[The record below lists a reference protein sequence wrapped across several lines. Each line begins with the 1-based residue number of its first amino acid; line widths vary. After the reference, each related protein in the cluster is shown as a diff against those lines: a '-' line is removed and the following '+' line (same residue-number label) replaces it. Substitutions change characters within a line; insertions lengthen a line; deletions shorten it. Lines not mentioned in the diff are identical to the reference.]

1 MLFRDVIEQE
11 AVYQEMMGEVYDDP
25 FEGMQQIPF
34 EGMEQI
40 FGMEGSD
47 VQGGEIETAK
57 GEKLEEVQGTVE
69 QMVNDNLEKKRVLLT
84 KIKSFG
90 LPTAPVDIL
99 GPSNEAEDK
108 TNLESPDKTASTPD
122 DKSEASVDVDG
133 GQVIAKELNGR
144 TGLGA
149 SKGAA
154 NASGGVVKQKSK
166 RTKAVNPLVKKRR
179 KKTSKAKKA
188 MEP

>member
-1 MLFRDVIEQE
+1 
-11 AVYQEMMGEVYDDP
+11 
-25 FEGMQQIPF
+25 
-34 EGMEQI
+34 MEQI
-40 FGMEGSD
+40 FGMVGPED
-47 VQGGEIETAK
+47 VQRGEIETAE
-57 GEKLEEVQGTVE
+57 GDKLEEVQGTVE

-188 MEP
+188 KEL

>member
-1 MLFRDVIEQE
+1 
-11 AVYQEMMGEVYDDP
+11 MMGEVYDDP

-40 FGMEGSD
+40 FGMEGSN
-47 VQGGEIETAK
+47 VQRGGIETAE

-90 LPTAPVDIL
+90 LPTAPVNIL
-99 GPSNEAEDK
+99 GPANETEDK
-108 TNLESPDKTASTPD
+108 TNVESPAKTASKSD
-122 DKSEASVDVDG
+122 SKSEASVEVDE
-133 GQVIAKELNGR
+133 GQVIAKEPNGR

-154 NASGGVVKQKSK
+154 NASGGDVKQKSK
-166 RTKAVNPLVKKRR
+166 RTKAVNPLIKKRR

-188 MEP
+188 MEL

>member
-1 MLFRDVIEQE
+1 
-11 AVYQEMMGEVYDDP
+11 
-25 FEGMQQIPF
+25 
-34 EGMEQI
+34 MEQI
-40 FGMEGSD
+40 FGMVGPED
-47 VQGGEIETAK
+47 VRRGEIEIAE

-69 QMVNDNLEKKRVLLT
+69 QMVNDNLEKKKVLLT

-99 GPSNEAEDK
+99 GPSNETEDK
-108 TNLESPDKTASTPD
+108 TNLESPEKTASKSD
-122 DKSEASVDVDG
+122 SKSEASVEVDE
-133 GQVIAKELNGR
+133 GQVIAKEPNGR

-154 NASGGVVKQKSK
+154 NASGGDVKQKSK
-166 RTKAVNPLVKKRR
+166 RTKAVNPLIKKRR

-188 MEP
+188 MEL